1 MNKLLSVFNRTNAYE
16 SCSVDGLYIRGFK
29 LNRAVLT
36 LTLAIASICFGCST
50 SQRSRSLGNPDVSAK
65 TLALQICSNCHG
77 VDGNAV
83 SPNFPNLAGQ
93 QPVYFIAQLN
103 GFKGHNRADPAGFEY
118 MWGLSK
124 HLSEDQIKGL
134 AAYYYEQKP
143 LPNAPGNTNLMNEGK
158 KIYETGIAAKDIP
171 PCATCH
177 GAEAKGNEQFPRLAD
192 QHADYLVKQLRVFQR
207 TDQRPEGSVMKGIA
221 HSLTNE
227 NMQAVAA
234 YLQAIPA
241 EK

>member
-1 MNKLLSVFNRTNAYE
+1 MSAADSKFNRTGACAPE
-16 SCSVDGLYIRGFK
+16 SVSRLNCRSLSVNTPGLII
-29 LNRAVLT
+29 T
-36 LTLAIASICFGCST
+36 LLLALICAACST
-50 SQRSRSLGNPDVSAK
+50 TQRSRSLGNPDVPAQ

-103 GFKGHNRADPAGFEY
+103 GFKSHNRADPAGFEY

-124 HLSEDQIKGL
+124 HLSENQIKGL
-134 AAYYYEQKP
+134 AAYYYEKNP
-143 LPNAPGNTNLMNEGK
+143 RPNASSNSSLISEGK
-158 KIYETGIAAKDIP
+158 KIYANGITEKSIP

-177 GAEAKGNEQFPRLAD
+177 GAEAKGNDQFPRLAD
-192 QHADYLVKQLRVFQR
+192 QHADYLVKQLKVFKR
-207 TDQRPEGSVMKGIA
+207 TDQRPEGSVMKEIA
-221 HSLTNE
+221 HSFTDE

-234 YLQAIPA
+234 YLQSMP
-241 EK
+241 